1 MADNV
6 CLVCDPQKSMHI
18 VHADRV
24 DTYATQQQQKKF
36 RHKVSNTQ
44 SDEREG
50 YAAER
55 DRSDEKHK
63 MLKHRHSM
71 ESSMNKWSAVS

>member
-44 SDEREG
+44 SEKRGG
-50 YAAER
+50 YAGER
-55 DRSDEKHK
+55 DRSKEKEKHK

-71 ESSMNKWSAVS
+71 ESSMNK